1 MVLTNLWTIV
11 KLNIMNDELDA
22 EMVQKPCMWA
32 HDEDAN

>member
-1 MVLTNLWTIV
+1 
-11 KLNIMNDELDA
+11 MNDELDA